1 MNLAENLASS
11 FTPTGPLSQKKEFF
25 DRYDF
30 SFQFIYYIV
39 SQSHQLPED
48 SLTKLAQQEVRSERL
63 KALEHRA
70 EGIKEMAPRKTQRQK
85 RDHQHGL
92 QCFPT
97 RIFTIWPKKEI
108 FCGSDAGNP
117 LLGRCIHLAHSGSQS
132 EHKKASSCQLAREFS
147 HIMKGTT
154 CRIKK
159 KFSRRSNSNRKK
171 YQHGTKSIKHSRV
184 LCAFGNVHLHYLL
197 AIETY
202 CAWFHTSSLYKKV
215 SFCKGHL

>member
-11 FTPTGPLSQKKEFF
+11 FTPTGPLSQKKNFF

-30 SFQFIYYIV
+30 SFQFISYIV

-70 EGIKEMAPRKTQRQK
+70 EGVKEMAPRKTQRQK

-97 RIFTIWPKKEI
+97 RIFTIWPRRWKSIAWKMY
-108 FCGSDAGNP
+108 P
-117 LLGRCIHLAHSGSQS
+117 
-132 EHKKASSCQLAREFS
+132 SCPFGQLIRS

>member
-1 MNLAENLASS
+1 MAYSASPPG
-11 FTPTGPLSQKKEFF
+11 FLLCGQKKRFF
-25 DRYDF
+25 AEATLEIHCLED
-30 SFQFIYYIV
+30 V
-39 SQSHQLPED
+39 SILPI
-48 SLTKLAQQEVRSERL
+48 
-63 KALEHRA
+63 RA
-70 EGIKEMAPRKTQRQK
+70 ANQNT
-85 RDHQHGL
+85 GL
-92 QCFPT
+92 
-97 RIFTIWPKKEI
+97 
-108 FCGSDAGNP
+108 
-117 LLGRCIHLAHSGSQS
+117 
-132 EHKKASSCQLAREFS
+132 ASSCQLAREFS

-171 YQHGTKSIKHSRV
+171 YQHGTKSIKHSGV